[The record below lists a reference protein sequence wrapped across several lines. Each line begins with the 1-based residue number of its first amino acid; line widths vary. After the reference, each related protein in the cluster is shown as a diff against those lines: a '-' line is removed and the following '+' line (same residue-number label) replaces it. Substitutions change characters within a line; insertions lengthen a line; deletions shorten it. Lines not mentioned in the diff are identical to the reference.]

1 MDHSALQINF
11 SIISSITDVEKAAK
25 RAHKGKIEPR
35 RSSIFYGKRKSYK
48 AYRQEGGTVISFT

>member
-35 RSSIFYGKRKSYK
+35 SRAFFMENKNPIKHIGKKG
-48 AYRQEGGTVISFT
+48 AP